1 MVSPIALYRAVPGDR
16 LRDLGM
22 LAGLTAWLVYTRF
35 YWTLHAT
42 HVALPP
48 CPFYYLTG
56 HPCPFCGGTRSF
68 AYMWQGDLTD
78 AVRLYPL
85 GPLFFVGSLIGAG
98 GLASGVITAGGT
110 LGILIPPSVMIIV
123 YAAVAGQSVVKLY
136 AAIEEV
142 LRSEDTKKNLDQQG
156 ATPLYKSTA
165 EFGAY
170 IKGEMTKWG
179 PVVQKAGMKPE

>member
-1 MVSPIALYRAVPGDR
+1 VVSPIALYRAVPGDR
-16 LRDLGM
+16 MRDLGL

-42 HVALPP
+42 HIALPP

-68 AYMWQGDLTD
+68 AYMWQGDLSD

-98 GLASGVITAGGT
+98 GLVSGVITGRTWSLNLSAMQWR
-110 LGILIPPSVMIIV
+110 LLIV
-123 YAAVAGQSVVKLY
+123 AAVS
-136 AAIEEV
+136 AIAFSWALKWFV
-142 LRSEDTKKNLDQQG
+142 LGN
-156 ATPLYKSTA
+156 
-165 EFGAY
+165 
-170 IKGEMTKWG
+170 
-179 PVVQKAGMKPE
+179 